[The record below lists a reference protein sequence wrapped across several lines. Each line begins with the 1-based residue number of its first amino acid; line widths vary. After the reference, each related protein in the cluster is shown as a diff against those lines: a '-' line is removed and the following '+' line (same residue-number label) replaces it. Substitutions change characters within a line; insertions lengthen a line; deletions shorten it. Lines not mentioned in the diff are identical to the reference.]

1 MLTKKVYQDTR
12 GRLHDET
19 TGKFTRKPRVR
30 KGSHTLD
37 EWETQPLL
45 FTQDEEKE
53 HTYNRTGVHL
63 EIEREGQEIFD
74 TMFSW
79 TMIVGIIVGLVMKIF
94 G

>member
-1 MLTKKVYQDTR
+1 
-12 GRLHDET
+12 
-19 TGKFTRKPRVR
+19 
-30 KGSHTLD
+30 
-37 EWETQPLL
+37 L

-74 TMFSW
+74 IMFSW
-79 TMIVGIIVGLVMKIF
+79 TMIGGILVGLVMKIL